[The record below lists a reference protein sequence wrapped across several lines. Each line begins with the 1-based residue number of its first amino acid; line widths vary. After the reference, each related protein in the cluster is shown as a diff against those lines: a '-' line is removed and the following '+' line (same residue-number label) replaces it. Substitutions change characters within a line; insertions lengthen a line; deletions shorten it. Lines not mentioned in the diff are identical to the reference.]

1 MSRNALPVRA
11 PVPPRLVLLVG
22 VTASST
28 ASTFV
33 RLAQADLP
41 SLAVAAWRLTLASF
55 ILLPIAVLTGRAE
68 LRSLT
73 RREWGLALASG
84 VLLAL
89 HFATW
94 ISSLAYTSVAASMV
108 LVSTS
113 PLFVGLISHLLLK
126 QPLSRRLLLGI
137 GVAFAGSIVIG
148 VDDLGAGP
156 QPFVGDLL
164 ALAGGVT
171 VAGYFLIGQRLRR
184 RLSLVGYVFPVY
196 GTAAVALM
204 LTALVSG
211 AQLTGYPPGVWR
223 WLALLAL
230 VPQIVGHSSLN
241 WALHHLPATYVSL
254 TVLAEPIASTLLAW
268 WILREAPTPAGVVGG
283 ALILVGLAVAGRP
296 AA

>member
-1 MSRNALPVRA
+1 MKDQP
-11 PVPPRLVLLVG
+11 PVPPRPVLLTG
-22 VTASST
+22 VAAAST
-28 ASTFV
+28 ASTFI

-41 SLAVAAWRLTLASF
+41 SLAVAAWRLTLAS
-55 ILLPIAVLTGRAE
+55 LLLAPVALLTRRAE

-84 VLLAL
+84 VFLAL
-89 HFATW
+89 HFAAW

-113 PLFVGLISHLLLK
+113 PLFVGLISHFLLN
-126 QPLSRRLLLGI
+126 QPLPRRLLLGI
-137 GVAFAGSIVIG
+137 AVAFVGSIVIG
-148 VDDLGAGP
+148 VDDLGAGTR
-156 QPFVGDLL
+156 PFLGDLL

-171 VAGYFLIGQRLRR
+171 VAGYFLIGQRLRT

-196 GTAAVALM
+196 GTAAVVLM

-211 AQLTGYPPGVWR
+211 VQLTGYAPGAWR
-223 WLALLAL
+223 WLVLLAL

-241 WALHHLPATYVSL
+241 WALQHLPATYVSL
-254 TVLAEPIASTLLAW
+254 AVLAEPIASTLLAW
-268 WILREAPTPAGVVGG
+268 WVLQEVPTLAGVVGG
-283 ALILVGLAVAGRP
+283 LLILVGLAVAGRP